1 MWGTPVM
8 VVLLFPYETRNG
20 IPHVLLSYKLDS
32 KYRSTHAY
40 LFYSCTSNAQ
50 EGKHIINKRRAFI
63 NEALL

>member
-1 MWGTPVM
+1 
-8 VVLLFPYETRNG
+8 
-20 IPHVLLSYKLDS
+20 LDS